1 MNVTEET
8 RVIDDAVKKIQ
19 EHLDKEA
26 RNRSL
31 PVLKPR
37 DLCPIQKARLVSDL
51 ASVLEGEKKTG
62 SVFGLRMP
70 SALRNLFGSIRR
82 LV

>member
-1 MNVTEET
+1 MSAEET
-8 RVIDDAVKKIQ
+8 KTIDVAIKIIQ

-37 DLCPIQKARLVSDL
+37 DLCPIQKVRLLNDL
-51 ASVLEGEKKTG
+51 ASVLEGEDKSGK
-62 SVFGLRMP
+62 VFGVRVP
-70 SALRNLFGSIRR
+70 SAVRNLFGSIRR